1 MLGREEQRELICRLF
16 KLLELMHE
24 LLLVR
29 QQFVNQ
35 LLERVFCL
43 EDGLLLLPELR
54 FLLGGHRQPVA
65 DFLEFPKCATLKKA
79 ITYST

>member
-16 KLLELMHE
+16 KLLKLMHE

-35 LLERVFCL
+35 LPERVFRL
-43 EDGLLLLPELR
+43 DNSLLLLLELR
-54 FLLGGHRQPVA
+54 FLLGAHRQPVA
-65 DFLEFPKCATLKKA
+65 DLLELPKCHR
-79 ITYST
+79 